1 METERIRVGVVED
14 HPLYRAAVTRVLEEA
29 PDIEVDAVAE
39 SVAQFAARRRCAGS
53 IVVLDLGI
61 PGVRGA
67 AAVMEMVRRGH
78 PVLVVSA
85 QTDRSE
91 VLGAMLAGARG
102 FLGKD
107 AEGEEILHAVRE
119 VAAGR
124 SHVAPKL
131 ADVVLEAAPLK
142 HGPGARIDLSHRE
155 AEVLARLAAGERDQ
169 DIAVGLRISIRT
181 VRSYLD
187 RIRDKTG
194 LRRRP
199 ALTAYAIE
207 HGFAT
212 CSAPDRLSA

>member
-1 METERIRVGVVED
+1 METRVGVVED

-29 PDIEVDAVAE
+29 PDVVVDAVAE
-39 SVAQFAARRRCAGS
+39 SVAQFAARSRWPGS

-85 QTDRSE
+85 QTDRAE

-107 AEGEEILHAVRE
+107 ADGEEILHAVRE

-124 SHVAPKL
+124 SYVASKL
-131 ADVVLEAAPLK
+131 ADVVLETAPLK
-142 HGPGARIDLSHRE
+142 RAPGARIDLSHRE